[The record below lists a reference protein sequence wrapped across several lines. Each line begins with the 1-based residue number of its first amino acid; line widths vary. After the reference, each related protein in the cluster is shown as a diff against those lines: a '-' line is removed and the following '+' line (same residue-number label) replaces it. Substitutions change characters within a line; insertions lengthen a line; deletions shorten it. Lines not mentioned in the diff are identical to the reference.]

1 MFKCNKTLH
10 GLCNLPQSWMKLLTK
25 TLRQYGFKP
34 FRDDPC
40 ILRRVDDEGDEIV
53 VEEFVDDVKWGG
65 KDVTKIRE
73 VVETLHRDHF
83 KMMFEGDDVS
93 SYLGMHY
100 VHSVDEKGMK
110 DMDVNQTEYV
120 DSLGKRF
127 KLDDDR

>member
-1 MFKCNKTLH
+1 
-10 GLCNLPQSWMKLLTK
+10 MKLLTK

-53 VEEFVDDVKWGG
+53 VEAFVDDVKWGG
-65 KDVTKIRE
+65 KDETKIRK
-73 VVETLHRDHF
+73 VIETLHRDHF
-83 KMMFEGDDVS
+83 KMTFEGEVS

-110 DMDVNQTEYV
+110 VMDVNQTEYIA
-120 DSLGKRF
+120 
-127 KLDDDR
+127 